1 MQDPKTLRKTM
12 IWSTPLFLLM
22 AVSCA
27 WGAVQGIAPV
37 FQGIASIA
45 PAIRIYPA
53 AQLAP
58 FCSVVCIMS
67 IILSVMR
74 AIPCDE
80 RISTKFEYALAIT
93 VVISLVVMALIPVTS
108 VAQRFYMPSLGYSLC
123 SELQG
128 NPTMWFT
135 DWVRNPDWCV
145 KGKSLEW
152 VNEQATMAKP

>member
-1 MQDPKTLRKTM
+1 MV
-12 IWSTPLFLLM
+12 WSTPLFAAM
-22 AVSCA
+22 AVACA
-27 WGAVQGIAPV
+27 WGSVWGIVPV
-37 FQGIASIA
+37 YEGLTSLA

-67 IILSVMR
+67 IMLSVMR

-80 RISTKFEYALAIT
+80 RISKKFEYALAIT
-93 VVISLVVMALIPVTS
+93 VVISLVVVVLIPVTS
-108 VAQRFYMPSLGYSLC
+108 VAQRSYMPSLGYSLC

-135 DWVRNPDWCV
+135 DWVRDPAWCV

-152 VNEQATMAKP
+152 VNKQALNSEKS